1 MVFVVLNKYTIIG
14 LIAGCII
21 SGLGVISMVDF
32 LANPVDIMDFD
43 DDFGVGESTTFA
55 FQAPE
60 NSLQK
65 IMITGSSFDVKV
77 SIPDNV
83 ARFDDS
89 FKNKAD
95 ISWVNTV
102 SGENVIKIQNTGQSE
117 LNANGALKKSQ
128 DPLFLTYHLLVIIA
142 GIVVIGFSAAFTVRK
157 PRGF

>member
-1 MVFVVLNKYTIIG
+1 MLNKYTIIG

-21 SGLGVISMVDF
+21 SGLGVASMIDF
-32 LANPVDIMDFD
+32 LANPIDIMDFD
-43 DDFGVGESTTFA
+43 DNFGVGESTIFV

-65 IMITGSSFDVKV
+65 LMITGDSFDIKV

-83 ARFDDS
+83 AKFDNS
-89 FKNKAD
+89 YKNTAD
-95 ISWVNTV
+95 LSWVNTI
-102 SGENVIKIQNTGQSE
+102 SGENIIKIQNTGNSE
-117 LNANGALKKSQ
+117 LNAKGTLEKSR
-128 DPLFLTYHLLVIIA
+128 DPLFFTYHILVVIA

>member
-1 MVFVVLNKYTIIG
+1 MI
-14 LIAGCII
+14 
-21 SGLGVISMVDF
+21 DF
-32 LANPVDIMDFD
+32 LVNPVDIMDFD
-43 DDFGVGESTTFA
+43 DDFGVGESTTFV

-60 NSLQK
+60 NSNQ
-65 IMITGSSFDVKV
+65 IMVITGDSFDVKV
-77 SIPDNV
+77 STPDN
-83 ARFDDS
+83 AAKFDGS
-89 FKNKAD
+89 YKNKAN